1 MFNEITIIKSLG
13 IKNLY
18 FILFFYLIVIYYSLN
33 FKISF
38 TRDKNYFFFSLCSI
52 IISFI
57 YISLYLEKPD
67 ISYLP
72 STKKSSYTPLIYSIV
87 YSLNTVLFYK
97 LSKTLFNNKII
108 IFLSTALFLSSPFQ
122 LYFLGPSLMRD
133 YIKVTCFLIFLIN
146 ILELFNEKNNKNF
159 FKLILVLSSIT
170 SLSLLFRQ
178 DLLAF
183 IPITILTVFFVK
195 VKLEKKF
202 FGILFYLIF
211 LLPVLN
217 EIRNL
222 DNASGLLSIITS
234 LSSDLGTIYN
244 YESNKFFGPF
254 DDYYP
259 ILQSCFF
266 YECNQIKLF
275 IFYIYANLDFIILRF
290 FYCLLEVIKIPYEYN
305 YFPQNNGNFIF

>member
-38 TRDKNYFFFSLCSI
+38 TRDKNYFFFLLFSI

-146 ILELFNEKNNKNF
+146 ILELFNEKNNRNF

-195 VKLEKKF
+195 VKLEK
-202 FGILFYLIF
+202 
-211 LLPVLN
+211 N
-217 EIRNL
+217 
-222 DNASGLLSIITS
+222 S
-234 LSSDLGTIYN
+234 LV
-244 YESNKFFGPF
+244 
-254 DDYYP
+254 YY
-259 ILQSCFF
+259 
-266 YECNQIKLF
+266 F
-275 IFYIYANLDFIILRF
+275 I
-290 FYCLLEVIKIPYEYN
+290 
-305 YFPQNNGNFIF
+305 

>member
-1 MFNEITIIKSLG
+1 
-13 IKNLY
+13 
-18 FILFFYLIVIYYSLN
+18 
-33 FKISF
+33 
-38 TRDKNYFFFSLCSI
+38 
-52 IISFI
+52 
-57 YISLYLEKPD
+57 
-67 ISYLP
+67 
-72 STKKSSYTPLIYSIV
+72 
-87 YSLNTVLFYK
+87 
-97 LSKTLFNNKII
+97 
-108 IFLSTALFLSSPFQ
+108 
-122 LYFLGPSLMRD
+122 MRD

-146 ILELFNEKNNKNF
+146 ILELFNEKNNRNF

-234 LSSDLGTIYN
+234 LSPDLGTIYN

-275 IFYIYANLDFIILRF
+275 IFIFMRIRF
-290 FYCLLEVIKIPYEYN
+290 YNIKIFLLFTRSN
-305 YFPQNNGNFIF
+305 